1 MPDTH
6 RPRKGSLGF
15 GPRTRAVSE
24 TPRFNSWPEDDGQP
38 GLQGF
43 AGYKAG
49 MTHVALINDEPDSP
63 REGMEET
70 VPVTVVE
77 TPPMRAVALRAY
89 ESTPYGQRPL
99 TEVWADEFHGE
110 LDRALDVPDEHDA
123 DAAEAEIRDALDA
136 GRIGD
141 VRAITHTVPGAVPG
155 VPKKKP
161 DVMETRIGGGSLAER
176 VDFGLDLVAEGGEHA
191 MNDVF
196 RAGQYADVAGV
207 TKGKGTQGP
216 VKRWG
221 VQKRK
226 GKHARQGWR
235 RRIGNLGPWNPSRVR
250 STVPQQ
256 GQTGYHQ
263 RTELNKRLLDI
274 GSGDEPT
281 VDGGFVNYGEVDGP
295 YTLVKGSVPGPD
307 QRVVR
312 FRPAVRPNDQPR
324 LDPEIRYVS
333 NQSNQ
338 GGRGRAAATQED

>member
-1 MPDTH
+1 
-6 RPRKGSLGF
+6 
-15 GPRTRAVSE
+15 V
-24 TPRFNSWPEDDGQP
+24 PRFNTWPADDGQP

-49 MTHVALINDEPDSP
+49 MTHVVLINDEPDSP

-89 ESTPYGQRPL
+89 EDTPYGKRPL
-99 TEVWADEFHGE
+99 TEVWADEFHAE
-110 LDRALDVPDEHDA
+110 LDRTLDLPEEHDA
-123 DAAEAEIRDALDA
+123 EAAKDEVQTALDE
-136 GRIGD
+136 GRLAD
-141 VRAITHTVPGAVPG
+141 VRAITHTVPAAVPN

-161 DVMETRIGGGSLAER
+161 DVMESRVGGGSLEER
-176 VDFGLDLVAEGGEHA
+176 VDFGLELVEDGGEHE
-191 MNDVF
+191 MTDVF
-196 RAGQYADVAGV
+196 RAGEYMDVSGI

-263 RTELNKRLLDI
+263 RTELNKRLIDI
-274 GSGDEPT
+274 GEGDDPT

-295 YTLVKGSVPGPD
+295 YTLVKGSLPGPD
-307 QRVVR
+307 QRLVR

-324 LDPEIRYVS
+324 LDPEVRYVS
-333 NQSNQ
+333 QESNQ
-338 GGRGRAAATQED
+338 G

>member
-1 MPDTH
+1 MPQSS

-15 GPRTRAVSE
+15 GPRSRASSE
-24 TPRFNSWPEDDGQP
+24 TPRFNSWPDDDGQP

-49 MTHVALINDEPDSP
+49 MSHVVMINDEPNSS

-77 TPPMRAVALRAY
+77 TPPMRVVALRAY
-89 ESTPYGQRPL
+89 EDTPYGMRPL
-99 TEVWADEFHGE
+99 TEVWADEFHPE
-110 LDRALDVPDEHDA
+110 LDRALDTPDEQDT
-123 DAAEAEIRDALDA
+123 DAAEEQVRDALDA
-136 GRIGD
+136 GKVAE
-141 VRAITHTVPGAVPG
+141 VRAITHTVPGELAG

-161 DVMETRIGGGSLAER
+161 DVMENRIGGGAVADR
-176 VDFGLDLVAEGGEHA
+176 VDFGLDLLGEGSYDVT
-191 MNDVF
+191 DVF
-196 RAGQYADVAGV
+196 RAGEYADVAGI

-263 RTELNKRLLDI
+263 RTELNKRLIDL
-274 GSGDEPT
+274 GDEGAT
-281 VDGGFVNYGEVDGP
+281 VDGGFVNYGEVDGS
-295 YTLVKGSVPGPD
+295 YALVKGSVPGPE
-307 QRVVR
+307 QRLVR
-312 FRPAVRPNDQPR
+312 LRPAVRPNDQPR
-324 LDPEIRYVS
+324 LDPEVRYVS
-333 NQSNQ
+333 EESNQ
-338 GGRGRAAATQED
+338 G

>member
-1 MPDTH
+1 MPQPS

-15 GPRTRAVSE
+15 GPRKRSTSE
-24 TPRFNSWPEDDGQP
+24 TPRFNSWPSDDGQP
-38 GLQGF
+38 GVQGF

-49 MTHVALINDEPDSP
+49 MTHVVLVNDEPNSP

-70 VPVTVVE
+70 VPVTVIE

-89 ESTPYGQRPL
+89 EDTPYGQRPL

-110 LDRALDVPDEHDA
+110 LDRTLDVPEDHDA
-123 DAAEAEIRDALDA
+123 DAAEEQIREAHDA
-136 GRIGD
+136 GDLGD
-141 VRAITHTVPGAVPG
+141 VRVITHTAPEAIPG
-155 VPKKKP
+155 VPRKKP
-161 DVMETRIGGGSLAER
+161 EVMETRVGGGSLGDR
-176 VDFGLDLVAEGGEHA
+176 LDFGLDLVADGGEHA
-191 MNDVF
+191 MTDVF
-196 RAGQYADVAGV
+196 RAGEYADVAAV

-263 RTELNKRLLDI
+263 RTELNKRLVDA
-274 GSGDEPT
+274 GDDEVTPE
-281 VDGGFVNYGEVDGP
+281 GGFVNYGEVEGS
-295 YTLVKGSVPGPD
+295 YALVKGSLPGPD
-307 QRVVR
+307 KRLLR
-312 FRPAVRPNDQPR
+312 FRPAVRPGDQPR
-324 LDPEIRYVS
+324 LDPEVRHVS
-333 NQSNQ
+333 TASNQ
-338 GGRGRAAATQED
+338 G

>member
-1 MPDTH
+1 MPQPS

-15 GPRTRAVSE
+15 GPRKRSTSE
-24 TPRFNSWPEDDGQP
+24 TPRFNSWPADDGQP
-38 GLQGF
+38 GVQGF

-49 MTHVALINDEPDSP
+49 MTHVVLVNDEPNSP

-89 ESTPYGQRPL
+89 EDTPYGQRPL
-99 TEVWADEFHGE
+99 TEVWTDEFHSDLE
-110 LDRALDVPDEHDA
+110 RTLNLPEDHDP
-123 DAAEAEIRDALDA
+123 DAAEEQIRDAHADGNL
-136 GRIGD
+136 GD
-141 VRAITHTVPGAVPG
+141 LRLITHTVPHAVPS
-155 VPKKKP
+155 VPKRKP
-161 DVMETRIGGGSLAER
+161 DVMETRVGGGSAEDR
-176 VDFGLDLVAEGGEHA
+176 LSHALELVDDGGEHA
-191 MNDVF
+191 MNDIF
-196 RAGQYADVAGV
+196 RAGEYADVAGV

-263 RTELNKRLLDI
+263 RTELNKRLIDI
-274 GSGDEPT
+274 GEGDEPS

-307 QRVVR
+307 KRLVR
-312 FRPAVRPNDQPR
+312 FRPAVRPNEQPR
-324 LDPEIRYVS
+324 LDPEVRFVS
-333 NQSNQ
+333 TESNQ
-338 GGRGRAAATQED
+338 G

>member
-1 MPDTH
+1 MPQPS
-6 RPRKGSLGF
+6 RPRKGSMGF
-15 GPRTRAVSE
+15 SPRKRTASE
-24 TPRFNSWPEDDGQP
+24 TPRFNSWPDDDGQP
-38 GLQGF
+38 GVQGF

-49 MTHVALINDEPDSP
+49 MTHVVLINDEPNSP
-63 REGMEET
+63 REGMETT

-89 ESTPYGQRPL
+89 EDTPYGLRPL
-99 TEVWADEFHGE
+99 TEVWTDEFHPE
-110 LDRALDVPDEHDA
+110 LDRALDLPEGSSDG
-123 DAAEAEIRDALDA
+123 AEEQIEDALES
-136 GRIGD
+136 GELGD
-141 VRAITHTVPGAVPG
+141 VRLITHTVPGELDG

-161 DVMETRIGGGSLAER
+161 DVMETRVGGGSLADR
-176 VDFGLDLVAEGGEHA
+176 VEHGLDLIEDGGEHS

-196 RAGQYADVAGV
+196 RAGEYADVAGT

-263 RTELNKRLLDI
+263 RTELNKRILDI
-274 GSGDEPT
+274 GDDDVTPE
-281 VDGGFVNYGEVDGP
+281 GGFVNYGDVEGE
-295 YTLVKGSVPGPD
+295 YTLVKGSLPGPEK
-307 QRVVR
+307 RLVR
-312 FRPAVRPNDQPR
+312 FRPAVRPSDSPR
-324 LDPEIRYVS
+324 LDPELRYVS
-333 NQSNQ
+333 TDSNQ
-338 GGRGRAAATQED
+338 G

>member
-1 MPDTH
+1 MPQPS

-15 GPRTRAVSE
+15 SPRTRADSE
-24 TPRFNSWPEDDGQP
+24 VPRIRSWPDDDGAP
-38 GLQGF
+38 APQGF

-49 MTHVALINDEPDSP
+49 MTHVVMVNDEANSP
-63 REGMEET
+63 REGMEES

-89 ESTPYGQRPL
+89 EDTSYGLKPA
-99 TEVWADEFHGE
+99 TEAWADEFHPE
-110 LDRALDVPDEHDA
+110 LSRTLDLPADNSFEADA
-123 DAAEAEIRDALDA
+123 DALREAVESGAVDDLRM
-136 GRIGD
+136 
-141 VRAITHTVPGAVPG
+141 ITHTVPSELAN

-161 DVMETRIGGGSLAER
+161 DVMETRVGGGSLDER
-176 VDFGLDLVAEGGEHA
+176 LDFALDLLSEGGEHA
-191 MNDVF
+191 MSDVF
-196 RAGQYADVAGV
+196 RAGEYMDASGI

-263 RTELNKRLLDI
+263 RTELNKRLVDI
-274 GSGDEPT
+274 GDGDDPS

-295 YTLVKGSVPGPD
+295 YALVKGSLPGPD
-307 QRVVR
+307 QRLLR

-324 LDPEIRYVS
+324 LDPEVRYVS
-333 NQSNQ
+333 TASNQ
-338 GGRGRAAATQED
+338 G

>member
-1 MPDTH
+1 MGFS
-6 RPRKGSLGF
+6 PRKRVTREV
-15 GPRTRAVSE
+15 PRIK
-24 TPRFNSWPEDDGQP
+24 SWPDDDGSP
-38 GLQGF
+38 ALQGF

-49 MTHVALINDEPDSP
+49 MTHVVMVNDHANSST
-63 REGMEET
+63 EGMEES

-89 ESTPYGQRPL
+89 EDTPYGMKPL
-99 TEVWADEFHGE
+99 TEVWTGEFHDE
-110 LDRALDVPDEHDA
+110 LDRTLSLPEEDTFEEDA
-123 DAAEAEIRDALDA
+123 DEIREAVEDGEIADL
-136 GRIGD
+136 R
-141 VRAITHTVPGAVPG
+141 VITHTVPEAIEN

-161 DVMETRIGGGSLAER
+161 DVMETRVGGGSLQER
-176 VDFGLDLVAEGGEHA
+176 ADFALDLVESGGEHE
-191 MNDVF
+191 MSDVF
-196 RAGQYADVAGV
+196 RAGQYLDVAGV

-263 RTELNKRLLDI
+263 RTELNKRLIDF
-274 GSGDEPT
+274 GDGAEAS

-295 YTLVKGSVPGPD
+295 YALIKGSLPGPNK
-307 QRVVR
+307 RLLR

-324 LDPEIRYVS
+324 LDPEVRYVS
-333 NQSNQ
+333 TASNQ
-338 GGRGRAAATQED
+338 G

>member
-1 MPDTH
+1 MPQPS

-15 GPRTRAVSE
+15 GPRKRATSE
-24 TPRFNSWPEDDGQP
+24 VPRFRSWPDDDGQP
-38 GLQGF
+38 TLQGF

-49 MTHVALINDEPDSP
+49 MSHVVMINDEADSP

-70 VPVTVVE
+70 VPVTIVE

-89 ESTPYGQRPL
+89 EDTPYGKTPL
-99 TEVWADEFHGE
+99 TEIWADEFHEE
-110 LDRALDVPDEHDA
+110 LDRTLDLPEDHDR
-123 DAAEAEIRDALDA
+123 DAAESEIRETLEE
-136 GRIGD
+136 GRIAD
-141 VRAITHTVPGAVPG
+141 LRMITHTVPEEVKS

-161 DVMETRIGGGSLAER
+161 DVMETRIGGGSLEDR
-176 VDFGLDLVAEGGEHA
+176 LEYGLDLLEEGGEHA
-191 MNDVF
+191 ADQIF
-196 RAGQYADVAGV
+196 RPGEYLDVAGV

-263 RTELNKRLLDI
+263 RTELNKRLIDLGEGGEDGI
-274 GSGDEPT
+274 TP
-281 VDGGFVNYGEVDGP
+281 DGGFVNYGEVEGD
-295 YTLVKGSVPGPD
+295 YALIKGSAPGP
-307 QRVVR
+307 QERLLR
-312 FRPAVRPNDQPR
+312 LRTAVRPNDQPR
-324 LDPEIRYVS
+324 LDPEVRYVATE
-333 NQSNQ
+333 SNQ
-338 GGRGRAAATQED
+338 G

>member
-1 MPDTH
+1 MPHTNA
-6 RPRKGSLGF
+6 PRKGSLGYS
-15 GPRTRAVSE
+15 PRGRAASE
-24 TPRFNSWPEDDGQP
+24 VPRFNTWPDDDGQP

-49 MTHVALINDEPDSP
+49 MTHVVMINDQPDSP
-63 REGMEET
+63 REGREET

-89 ESTPYGQRPL
+89 EDTPYGKRPL
-99 TEVWADEFHGE
+99 TEVWTDEFHPE
-110 LDRALDVPDEHDA
+110 LDRALDLPDSGGAGDEA
-123 DAAEAEIRDALDA
+123 DVQQALEDGDLA
-136 GRIGD
+136 D
-141 VRAITHTVPGAVPG
+141 VRVITHTIPDAVEG
-155 VPKKKP
+155 VPKKRP
-161 DVMETRIGGGSLAER
+161 DVMETRVGGGSLDER
-176 VDFGLDLVAEGGEHA
+176 VEFALDLVEDGGEHA

-196 RAGQYADVAGV
+196 RAGEYADVAGV

-263 RTELNKRLLDI
+263 RTELNKRLIDI
-274 GSGDEPT
+274 GEGDEPT
-281 VDGGFVNYGEVDGP
+281 VDGGFVNYGEVEGP

-307 QRVVR
+307 KRVLR

-324 LDPEIRYVS
+324 LDPEVRYVS
-333 NQSNQ
+333 QESNQ
-338 GGRGRAAATQED
+338 G

>member
-1 MPDTH
+1 MPQPS

-15 GPRTRAVSE
+15 GPRKRAESE
-24 TPRFNSWPEDDGQP
+24 VPRFNSWPDDDGQP
-38 GLQGF
+38 ALQGF

-49 MTHVALINDEPDSP
+49 MTHVVMINDESDSP

-70 VPVTVVE
+70 VPVTIVE

-89 ESTPYGQRPL
+89 EDTAYGKKPI
-99 TEVWADEFHGE
+99 TEVWTDEFHDE
-110 LDRALDVPDEHDA
+110 LDRVLDVPEEYNA
-123 DAAEAEIRDALDA
+123 DAAEDELRDAIEA
-136 GRIGD
+136 GD
-141 VRAITHTVPGAVPG
+141 VADIRVITHTVPDDVQS

-161 DVMETRIGGGSLAER
+161 DVMETRVGGGSIEDRA
-176 VDFGLDLVAEGGEHA
+176 DFALDIVADGGAHE

-196 RAGQYADVAGV
+196 RAGEYTDVSGI

-263 RTELNKRLLDI
+263 RTELNKRLIDI
-274 GSGDEPT
+274 GDGDDAS

-295 YTLVKGSVPGPD
+295 YALVKGSVPGPE
-307 QRVVR
+307 QRLVR
-312 FRPAVRPNDQPR
+312 LRPAVRPNDQPR
-324 LDPEIRYVS
+324 LDPEVRYVS
-333 NQSNQ
+333 TESNQ
-338 GGRGRAAATQED
+338 G

>member
-1 MPDTH
+1 MSDTS

-15 GPRTRAVSE
+15 GPRKRATSE
-24 TPRFNSWPEDDGQP
+24 VPRFNSWPDGDGSP
-38 GLQGF
+38 SLQGF

-49 MTHVALINDEPDSP
+49 MTHVVMVNDESDSP

-70 VPVTVVE
+70 VPVTIVE

-89 ESTPYGQRPL
+89 EETPYGKKPL
-99 TEVWADEFHGE
+99 TEVWGDEFHDE
-110 LDRALDVPDEHDA
+110 LSRTLDVPEDHDA
-123 DAAEAEIRDALDA
+123 DAAEGELRDAVES
-136 GRIGD
+136 GD
-141 VRAITHTVPGAVPG
+141 VADLRVVTHTVPSELPN

-161 DVMETRIGGGSLAER
+161 DVMESRVGGGALDDR
-176 VDFGLDLVAEGGEHA
+176 VDYALDLLADGGEHA

-196 RAGQYADVAGV
+196 RAGEYADVSGV

-263 RTELNKRLLDI
+263 RTELNKRLIDF
-274 GSGDEPT
+274 GEGDDVN

-295 YTLVKGSVPGPD
+295 YALVKGSVPGPD
-307 QRVVR
+307 KRLLR
-312 FRPAVRPNDQPR
+312 FRPAIRPKDQPR
-324 LDPEIRYVS
+324 LDPEVRYVS
-333 NQSNQ
+333 TESNQ
-338 GGRGRAAATQED
+338 G